1 MKPYRAGPRPL
12 HSPLIPVIM
21 PWATP
26 VHTVYET
33 GQQAEQRGRQL
44 AHTHPADQVMH
55 SVTPEQRLLGR

>member
-12 HSPLIPVIM
+12 HNPLIPVIM

-33 GQQAEQRGRQL
+33 GQQAEQG
-44 AHTHPADQVMH
+44 VG
-55 SVTPEQRLLGR
+55 S